1 MVLQIASMKSY
12 GVVFESFSNYVY
24 SIYFIHGPIPFLMPL
39 GWLFQCHI
47 PIGFSIRCEFAA
59 YDLLTVKENE
69 NALLPAIFIN

>member
-1 MVLQIASMKSY
+1 MALCLKALVIM
-12 GVVFESFSNYVY
+12 FY

-59 YDLLTVKENE
+59 YDVLTVKENE